1 MPTIIYIIFPM
12 FLIFQD
18 NYLESASKT
27 LKYVGEQ
34 LSFTIGSFF
43 LNPTTSIE
51 KTLKLN
57 YLKAMK
63 PPSRDR

>member
-34 LSFTIGSFF
+34 LYVFHDWVVLSLSDN
-43 LNPTTSIE
+43 LDRKNP
-51 KTLKLN
+51 KT
-57 YLKAMK
+57 
-63 PPSRDR
+63 